1 MVREIIQIPVKTFSN
16 YWFYDKRV
24 INQQKCNFDMMITTW
39 DKIHTIQLKKASLN
53 TKGGVPIIKMEI

>member
-24 INQQKCNFDMMITTW
+24 INQQKCNFDMMINTW
-39 DKIHTIQLKKASLN
+39 DKRHAIQLKK
-53 TKGGVPIIKMEI
+53 GFIKY